1 MEEESKLTK
10 LILSPQLCGVY
21 ISKSDLQS
29 IASNCGYSL
38 QVQERKRMLVEIFA
52 QVQGVDDF
60 VRIVDSVISFA
71 KYKKELYENIQN
83 EYKSA
88 TQIVK
93 TITDK
98 IEDAINELE
107 RTKEEAALIA

>member
-21 ISKSDLQS
+21 VSKSDLQA

-60 VRIVDSVISFA
+60 VRVVDSVMSFV

-83 EYKSA
+83 EYKSVS
-88 TQIVK
+88 QIVK
-93 TITDK
+93 TITGK
-98 IEDAINELE
+98 IEEAIAELE